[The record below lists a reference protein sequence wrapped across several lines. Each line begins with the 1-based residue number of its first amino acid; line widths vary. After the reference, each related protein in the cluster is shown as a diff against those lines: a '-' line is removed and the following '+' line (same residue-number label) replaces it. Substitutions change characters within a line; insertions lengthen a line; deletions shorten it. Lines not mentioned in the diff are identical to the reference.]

1 MTPDPAERSMKTD
14 VIDAVPGAHAV
25 SEILVNGATV
35 KIVFA
40 RHPRAKRYRLTLR
53 RDGTARCTIP
63 RRGTV
68 VEAHRFVARCH
79 DWLAGRLLA
88 ESKRPKPNAVW
99 RVGSPVWFRGE
110 TFPLSLAP
118 SGDRL
123 VLGDAVFPMP
133 RVAAENLRPH
143 VERRLRLLASVEL
156 PFRVRELASLH
167 GLTFRSVSVRN
178 QRSRWGSCS
187 PRHLIS
193 LNWRLV
199 QTPASVRDYIILHEL
214 AHTRHL
220 NHSAR
225 FWAEVARICPGHDEA
240 ERWLKSRGE
249 ELLG

>member
-1 MTPDPAERSMKTD
+1 MPPDRAEPFRKPNG
-14 VIDAVPGAHAV
+14 VDAVPGAHAIH
-25 SEILVNGATV
+25 EIAVNGVPV
-35 KIVFA
+35 KVVFV
-40 RHPRAKRYRLTLR
+40 RHPRATRYRLTLR
-53 RDGTARCTIP
+53 RDGTARCTLP

-68 VEAHRFVARCH
+68 AEAHRFVARCH

-88 ESKRPKPNAVW
+88 EAKRPKPNAEW

-110 TFPLSLAP
+110 PLPLAVAAA
-118 SGDRL
+118 GDRL
-123 VLGDAVFPMP
+123 VLGDAVFPLP
-133 RVAAENLRPH
+133 RVADVNLRPH

-156 PFRVRELASLH
+156 PVRVRELASLH
-167 GLTFRSVSVRN
+167 GLAFLSVSVRN

-187 PRHLIS
+187 PRHVIS

-225 FWAEVARICPGHDEA
+225 FWAEVARICPGHEEA

-249 ELLG
+249 QLIG